1 MRVLKWFGIAGLAAI
16 ALTSKVDPAY
26 ASDDSSWPHRPITIV
41 LSQPAGS
48 SPDII
53 ARILAERMSEILK
66 QPIVIDNRGG
76 GQNVIGAMHAQRARP
91 DGYTYYLGTAA
102 AMATNPYTL
111 KNLPYDPLKDFE
123 PVGLVGISPFLVVTR
138 ADVPAKSLA
147 ELIQLSK
154 DTPDGLNFAS
164 DGQYGF
170 GSMIGEWLKRATDLK
185 FVNVPYTGAAG
196 AVQDLMG
203 AHSHFTIVAIPPV
216 RQFIEQGALRPLA
229 VTTAERQPG
238 LKDIPP
244 IAETVPGVDF
254 AGWFALFAPTGPP
267 TEAIARMNEALD
279 QALVH
284 PAAAERIKAL
294 GIFTPGAGTPEELR
308 AFVQKELEVWGRTI
322 KEIGLE
328 PQ

>member
-196 AVQDLMG
+196 AVQDLMSAEGPGTGPKLQAQRVTQEKCRNLG
-203 AHSHFTIVAIPPV
+203 ARLGRIGQVEDRRDGRFG
-216 RQFIEQGALRPLA
+216 F
-229 VTTAERQPG
+229 ERQIDQRGVFLAATQRAEPQEIG
-238 LKDIPP
+238 ASFRQHDPFAAP
-244 IAETVPGVDF
+244 RSDEVSRFVGYRCGHIADPSC
-254 AGWFALFAPTGPP
+254 GPP
-267 TEAIARMNEALD
+267 
-279 QALVH
+279 
-284 PAAAERIKAL
+284 
-294 GIFTPGAGTPEELR
+294 G
-308 AFVQKELEVWGRTI
+308 
-322 KEIGLE
+322 
-328 PQ
+328 